1 VAASAPETLTL
12 KKHRDRA
19 GEHWKPWAR
28 RALLALLAVIPL
40 LAAFNVFGQRPS
52 TQTVETPAAKLSLY
66 APTHVRGGLLFM
78 GRFHIHANRD
88 IKKAILI
95 LDPGWAEN
103 ITINTIEPS
112 PLGEGS
118 VNGRISLE
126 LGHIPQG
133 QSFVLYMEF
142 QVNPTNVGHRSTD
155 VELYDDKTKLLKL
168 HRTITV
174 FP

>member
-1 VAASAPETLTL
+1 MAAAPDTLTL
-12 KKHRDRA
+12 KKHRDQE
-19 GEHWKPWAR
+19 GEDWKPWVR
-28 RALLALLAVIPL
+28 RALILLLCVIPA

-52 TQTVETPAAKLSLY
+52 TQTVNAPAAKLSLY
-66 APTHVRGGLLFM
+66 APTHLRGGLLYM
-78 GRFHIHANRD
+78 ARFHVHANQEL
-88 IKKAILI
+88 KKATLI

-112 PLGEGS
+112 PVSEGS
-118 VNGRISLE
+118 ADGRLLFE
-126 LGHIPQG
+126 LGHIPKG

-155 VELYDDKTKLLKL
+155 VELNDGNTYLLKL
-168 HRTITV
+168 HRTITI